1 MKGLI
6 IKRGNEV
13 CKAGIPDNGVS
24 LMVNITRYEGAYW
37 NVGGLK
43 MPGDVHVTW
52 NGGTLE
58 VGDEIEVEFA
68 EFDEATL
75 PHTEESHK
83 SLLDT
88 IALTHVDD
96 SPDMWNRK
104 LDTYNRLKKM
114 LKEENDN
121 IILKME

>member
-1 MKGLI
+1 
-6 IKRGNEV
+6 
-13 CKAGIPDNGVS
+13 
-24 LMVNITRYEGAYW
+24 MVNITRYEGAYW

-52 NGGTLE
+52 NVGTLE

-75 PHTEESHK
+75 PDTEESHK

-114 LKEENDN
+114 LKDENDN

>member
-43 MPGDVHVTW
+43 C
-52 NGGTLE
+52 LE
-58 VGDEIEVEFA
+58 MF
-68 EFDEATL
+68 
-75 PHTEESHK
+75 
-83 SLLDT
+83 
-88 IALTHVDD
+88 
-96 SPDMWNRK
+96 
-104 LDTYNRLKKM
+104 M
-114 LKEENDN
+114 LHG
-121 IILKME
+121 M

>member
-1 MKGLI
+1 MFML
-6 IKRGNEV
+6 
-13 CKAGIPDNGVS
+13 
-24 LMVNITRYEGAYW
+24 
-37 NVGGLK
+37 
-43 MPGDVHVTW
+43 

-75 PHTEESHK
+75 PDTEESHK

-88 IALTHVDD
+88 IALAHVDD

-114 LKEENDN
+114 LKDENDN

>member
-6 IKRGNEV
+6 IKLKDTMF
-13 CKAGIPDNGVS
+13 KAGIPNYGVS
-24 LMVNITRYEGAYW
+24 LIVNITRYDGAFW
-37 NVGGLK
+37 SVGGLR
-43 MPGDVHVTW
+43 MPGEIHVTW
-52 NGGTLE
+52 NGGMLE

-75 PHTEESHK
+75 PDTEESHK

-114 LKEENDN
+114 LKDENDN

>member
-24 LMVNITRYEGAYW
+24 LMVNITR
-37 NVGGLK
+37 
-43 MPGDVHVTW
+43 
-52 NGGTLE
+52 
-58 VGDEIEVEFA
+58 
-68 EFDEATL
+68 
-75 PHTEESHK
+75 
-83 SLLDT
+83 T